1 MPFKAHKM
9 APTFVNATLNI
20 LSKPKSSPGIDPSQ
34 SNYLSSKMSL
44 HIYGKSDFVNPE
56 NIAAFLAFFQQIR
69 THPRT
74 IIVLRS
80 RGEKT
85 VLKTSLAGTKY
96 CVTMI
101 AILIPTASWQIRL
114 VITGG
119 DYEAGG
125 SVQRCKHCFLVSREK
140 KQTNKTRMKCLIA
153 TLSVILLVHICK
165 QNNVK
170 VVMKL
175 CSHCQLR
182 IPYW

>member
-74 IIVLRS
+74 VILLRS
-80 RGEKT
+80 RGKKT
-85 VLKTSLAGTKY
+85 VLKASLAGTKY

-140 KQTNKTRMKCLIA
+140 NKQT
-153 TLSVILLVHICK
+153 K
-165 QNNVK
+165 QE
-170 VVMKL
+170 
-175 CSHCQLR
+175 
-182 IPYW
+182 